1 MAITGTP
8 SSENPYIVV
17 PENFPAFKDEDAA
30 KRYIKKNWAA
40 VPAAQR
46 ERYVLAKVVEFVD
59 PDYDIKIIETPIK

>member
-46 ERYVLAKVVEFVD
+46 ERYVLAKVD